1 MRVIQTDDIFRIY
14 GDSLKVYNQIPIA
27 TYVVRFTKLQG
38 FFLEQRDNLVVAEK
52 AYGVHDAKAHKIIDS
67 FSAFDRNLGVLLS
80 GDKGIGKSMFART
93 LSVLA
98 LEKGIPIILVDTAY
112 TGISDYLSSIKQ
124 EVMVLFDEFDKV
136 FAKKDD
142 DDAQASLLTLFDGT
156 DNGKKLFVITC
167 NDIHKINDFIV
178 NRPGR
183 FHYHIRF
190 AYPTPEEIEVYMKDH
205 LDEQYYGEIRPVV
218 EFSIRTDL
226 NYDCLRSIAFEI
238 NRGLTFKEAIQDL
251 NIVCVEDE
259 KYNIDLVYSNGV
271 IANVCNAQFNMMSSD
286 IKSFWLDFHGTC
298 NSVQV
303 GFVPNEAKFD
313 VKTGTYFILG
323 NSLTLYYD
331 DDDLKKKMEEIK
343 PVELRIRRR
352 PRKDYRYAV

>member
-1 MRVIQTDDIFRIY
+1 MRVIQTDDILRIY
-14 GDSLKVYNQIPIA
+14 GDSLRVYDRIPPA

-38 FFLEQRDNLVVAEK
+38 FFLERRDNLVVAEK

-67 FSAFDRNLGVLLS
+67 FGAFDRNLGVLLS

-98 LEKGIPIILVDTAY
+98 IEKGIPIILVDTAY

-136 FAKKDD
+136 FAEKDD
-142 DDAQASLLTLFDGT
+142 EDVQASLLTLFDGT

-167 NDIHKINDFIV
+167 NNIYKINDFIV

-190 AYPTPEEIEVYMKDH
+190 AYPTPEEIDVYMKDH
-205 LDEQYYGEIRPVV
+205 LDEKYYGEIRPVV
-218 EFSIRTDL
+218 EFSMRMDL

-251 NIVCVEDE
+251 NIVRVEDE
-259 KYNIDLVYSNGV
+259 KYNVDLIYDNGV
-271 IANVCNAQFNMMSSD
+271 VATVCDKKFDILSD
-286 IKSFWLDFHGTC
+286 DIEHLWIDIPNTDV
-298 NSVQV
+298 SVQV
-303 GFVPNEAKFD
+303 SFVPNKAKFD
-313 VKTGTYFILG
+313 MATGTYVIRGDSF
-323 NSLTLYYD
+323 SLYYD
-331 DDDLKKKMEEIK
+331 DEDFKKKMSDMK

-352 PRKDYRYAV
+352 PRKEYQYAV

>member
-1 MRVIQTDDIFRIY
+1 MRVVQTDEILRIY
-14 GDSLKVYNQIPIA
+14 GDSLKVYDQIPPA

-38 FFLEQRDNLVVAEK
+38 FFLEQRDNLVVNEK

-67 FSAFDRNLGVLLS
+67 FGAFDRNLGVLLS

-98 LEKGIPIILVDTAY
+98 IEKRLPVILVDTAY

-124 EVMVLFDEFDKV
+124 EVLVLFDEFDKV
-136 FAKKDD
+136 FAEKDD
-142 DDAQASLLTLFDGT
+142 EDAQASLLTLFDGT

-167 NDIHKINDFIV
+167 NDIYKINDFIV

-218 EFSIRTDL
+218 EFSMRMDL

-251 NIVCVEDE
+251 NIVRVEDE
-259 KYNIDLVYSNGV
+259 RYNVDLIYDNGV
-271 IANVCNAQFNMMSSD
+271 VATVCDKKFD
-286 IKSFWLDFHGTC
+286 ILSGDIEYYWFDIPNTDG
-298 NSVQV
+298 SVQV

-313 VKTGTYFILG
+313 MGNGTYVIASD
-323 NSLTLYYD
+323 SLYPYYD
-331 DDDLKKKMEEIK
+331 DDELKKKMGDAK
-343 PVELRIRRR
+343 PVEIRIRRR
-352 PRKDYRYAV
+352 ARKDYRYAV